1 MLPTLIK
8 AAAAQSAKTTSRIPN
23 CVRVR
28 AFGSFD
34 DVDTHGSV
42 STPTRTSPTGRPVP
56 FRGMEQRRLGGSG
69 LAVSSIGLGTATWG
83 RDTDEHEAGDQLK
96 AFVDAGGSL
105 LDTADTY
112 AGGDSERVI
121 GKLLAKSVDRSDV
134 VIATKAGGL
143 APNERPDGRRRDM
156 SRRHLLQ
163 ALDDSLDRLGVEHVD
178 LWQLHGFDPSTPL
191 DETLSALDAAVASG
205 RARYVGLSNCTGW
218 QTAKATTWQ
227 LAWPG
232 RVPLVSTQVEY
243 SLLERGIERE
253 VVPAALDGGLSIL
266 PWSPL
271 GRGVLTGKY
280 RTGIPVDSRAA
291 SDHLAAFVEPY
302 LDAAHSRIVEAVCTA
317 AEGLGV
323 SPLAV
328 ALAWVRDRPAVTAP
342 LVGARTAAQ
351 LLGVLAD
358 ADVVLPTE
366 IREAL
371 DDVSAPSFGY
381 PERGAGQE

>member
-1 MLPTLIK
+1 
-8 AAAAQSAKTTSRIPN
+8 
-23 CVRVR
+23 
-28 AFGSFD
+28 
-34 DVDTHGSV
+34 
-42 STPTRTSPTGRPVP
+42 
-56 FRGMEQRRLGGSG
+56 MEQRRLGASG
-69 LAVSSIGLGTATWG
+69 LTVSSIGLGTATWG
-83 RDTDEHEAGDQLK
+83 RDTDEHEAADQLR
-96 AFVDAGGSL
+96 AFVDDGGSL

-121 GKLLAKSVDRSDV
+121 GRLLAKNVDRADV
-134 VIATKAGGL
+134 VIATKAGGV
-143 APNERPDGRRRDM
+143 APDVRASGRRRDM

-178 LWQLHGFDPSTPL
+178 LWQLHGWDPSTPL
-191 DETLSALDAAVASG
+191 DETMSALDFAVTSG
-205 RARYVGLSNCTGW
+205 RTRYVGLSNYAGW
-218 QTAKATTWQ
+218 QTAKAAGWQ
-227 LAWPG
+227 ASWPG

-253 VVPAALDGGLSIL
+253 VVPAAVDAGLSVL

-280 RTGIPVDSRAA
+280 RTGIPADSRAA

-302 LDAAHSRIVEAVCTA
+302 LDDAHARVVQSVCTA

-328 ALAWVRDRPAVTAP
+328 ALAWVRDRPGVAAP
-342 LVGARTAAQ
+342 IVGARTAAQ
-351 LLGVLAD
+351 LLGVLAEV
-358 ADVVLPTE
+358 DVVLPAE
-366 IREAL
+366 IRDAL
-371 DDVSAPSFGY
+371 DDVSTPAIGY